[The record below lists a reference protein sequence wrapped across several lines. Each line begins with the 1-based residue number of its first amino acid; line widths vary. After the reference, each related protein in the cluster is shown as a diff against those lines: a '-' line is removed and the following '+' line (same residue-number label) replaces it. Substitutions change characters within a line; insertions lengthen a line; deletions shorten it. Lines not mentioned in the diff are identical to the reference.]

1 MGIERGHRFDVDF
14 NEAFPMGLVLNGEVE
29 PDYEFQQD
37 RNAPKRIKVD
47 PVTGKHQYKAI
58 FSDPAHTKE
67 SEASVKVIFLSDY
80 QPVPNTDEFVP
91 GCGMRPAVL
100 DGLQVTPRVAGQG
113 EFKKLSWTYF
123 ATDFAGSSSAQ
134 ANATPPKT
142 TSNGESGRAASGGSG
157 GKASG
162 SGDSASGESGSSGSS
177 KAA

>member
-1 MGIERGHRFDVDF
+1 MGIERGHRFEVAFD
-14 NEAFPMGLVLNGEVE
+14 EAFPKGLVLNGEVE

-47 PVTGKHQYKAI
+47 SVTGKHQYKAI
-58 FSDPAHTKE
+58 FSDPAHARE

-80 QPVPNTDEFVP
+80 QPVPNTEEFVP

-100 DGLQVTPRVAGQG
+100 DGLQVSPKVTGQG
-113 EFKKLSWTYF
+113 EFKKLGWTYF
-123 ATDFAGSSSAQ
+123 ATDFAGATSAP

-142 TSNGESGRAASGGSG
+142 TSTGSGSGASGG
-157 GKASG
+157 GKS
-162 SGDSASGESGSSGSS
+162 SATGETGSSGAS

>member
-1 MGIERGHRFDVDF
+1 
-14 NEAFPMGLVLNGEVE
+14 MGLVLNGEVE

-67 SEASVKVIFLSDY
+67 SEASVKVIFLSAY

-142 TSNGESGRAASGGSG
+142 TSNGSASGGAGASTGSGAASGG
-157 GKASG
+157 KT
-162 SGDSASGESGSSGSS
+162 SGESGSSGSS